1 MEMPSLASIPTEI
14 FELVCSHLSFQ
25 DIANLERTGKALKRK
40 IENGRVWRKQAE
52 RINRKFD
59 YKLIKQMIEYT
70 RCNQVSQKYLKIIIG
85 EFVDISPSPPTH
97 VLPLYCTV
105 LYCTVLYSIHPR
117 FSLVAVC
124 LFVCFLFCFLPLPP
138 FGYTTSVNV
147 IIINY

>member
-40 IENGRVWRKQAE
+40 IEHGRVWRKQAE

-105 LYCTVLYSIHPR
+105 LYCTVLDPS
-117 FSLVAVC
+117 
-124 LFVCFLFCFLPLPP
+124 
-138 FGYTTSVNV
+138 
-147 IIINY
+147 

>member
-1 MEMPSLASIPTEI
+1 MFLITDLAMEMPSLASIPTEI

-105 LYCTVLYSIHPR
+105 LYCTRSILG
-117 FSLVAVC
+117 LVWLPFVC
-124 LFVCFLFCFLPLPP
+124 LFVFYFVFSPFLPLD
-138 FGYTTSVNV
+138 TQLQ
-147 IIINY
+147 